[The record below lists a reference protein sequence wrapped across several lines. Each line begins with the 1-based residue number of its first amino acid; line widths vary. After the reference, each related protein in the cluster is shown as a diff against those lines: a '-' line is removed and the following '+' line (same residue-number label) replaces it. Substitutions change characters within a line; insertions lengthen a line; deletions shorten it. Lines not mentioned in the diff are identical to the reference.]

1 MHSQINSLPQYMLA
15 ISIIKPGGP
24 EKLHLV
30 QVPLP
35 RPGKGYL
42 LVKVAA
48 AGVNRPDIFQRM
60 GSYPP
65 PPDASPLPG
74 LEISGEVVAKGE
86 GCERWNLG
94 DKVCALVAGG
104 GYAEYCLVH
113 DAIAL
118 PIHGLDFVQAAALPE
133 NFFTVWANVFQ
144 TGKLKQG
151 ESLLIH
157 GGTSGIGSVT
167 IMLAK
172 AFGAR
177 VIATVG
183 SDEKAKVAH
192 SLGADFVINYRKE
205 DFVDRVLKITGNHG
219 VDMVVDLIGG
229 DYVNKNYKVAA
240 KFGRIIQIGMMKGD
254 PENLN
259 LMPLMLKRLTHTG
272 STLRSRS
279 IEEKAEIA
287 KELEKHV
294 WPLLKSGK
302 VSPLICKVFDLKD
315 AADAHRMMEAGDVI
329 GKVMLVNVSS

>member
-1 MHSQINSLPQYMLA
+1 MHSQINSLPQYMSA

-74 LEISGEVVAKGE
+74 LEIAGEVVAKGE

-113 DAIAL
+113 DSVAL
-118 PIHGLDFVQAAALPE
+118 PIYGLDFVQAAALPE

-144 TGKLKQG
+144 TGKLKHG
-151 ESLLIH
+151 ENLLIH

-172 AFGAR
+172 AFGAK
-177 VIATVG
+177 VITTVG

-219 VDMVVDLIGG
+219 VDIVVDLIGG

-240 KFGRIIQIGMMKGD
+240 KFGRIIQIGMMKGN

-279 IEEKAEIA
+279 VEEKAEIA
-287 KELEKHV
+287 RELEKNV
-294 WPLLKSGK
+294 WSLLKSGK